1 MMNTARRIEQLAQRL
16 QSRTDRHG
24 EPLPGYKENVAA
36 IRAEMAQ
43 LQETLGV
50 NDDGK

>member
-1 MMNTARRIEQLAQRL
+1 MNDARRIEQLAERL
-16 QSRTDRHG
+16 RGRTDKHG

-43 LQETLGV
+43 LQEKLGV
-50 NDDGK
+50 NDDGR